1 MIQPIFLQRGD
12 VIGIF
17 APARKISEAEVLP
30 AVRMIQDAGFRVKL
44 APGLYHTDRQFA
56 GNDASRAADFQSL
69 INDPEVRAIL
79 CARGGYGTVR
89 LIDRIDWTR
98 LLDDPK
104 WVIGYSD
111 VSVLHSHIQRHLNMQ
126 TLHGPMPVNFTE
138 EGNEIALQSLWEM
151 LTGKMPQYCFP
162 HHPLNRPGEAEG
174 ICCGGNLSVLY
185 SLLGSPSDLEVE
197 GKILFLEDL
206 DEYLYHIDRMMMNLK
221 RNGWFERISGLLVG
235 GLTDMNDNA
244 VPFGRSA
251 EEIVREVVEPYR
263 FPVAFGFPAGH
274 LPDNRPILMG
284 GELKMRISKPEGE
297 SLVDY
302 SKAR

>member
-1 MIQPIFLQRGD
+1 MIQPKFLQAGD

-30 AVRMIQDAGFRVKL
+30 AIKMIEEAGFRVKL
-44 APGLYHTDRQFA
+44 APGLFASDRQFA
-56 GNDASRAADFQSL
+56 GEDASRAADLQSL
-69 INDPEVRAIL
+69 INDPQVRAIL

-89 LIDRIDWTR
+89 IIEHIDWRR
-98 LLDDPK
+98 LSLDPK

-111 VSVLHSHIQRHLNMQ
+111 VTVLHSHIQRHLFMQ
-126 TLHGPMPVNFTE
+126 TIHGPMPVNFTQ
-138 EGNEIALQSLWEM
+138 EGNGQALQSLWE
-151 LTGKMPQYCFP
+151 LLSGKMQQYRISP
-162 HHPLNRPGEAEG
+162 HSLNRAGDTEG
-174 ICCGGNLSVLY
+174 MLCGGNLSVLY
-185 SLLGSPSDLEVE
+185 SLLGSPSDLEPD

-221 RNGWFERISGLLVG
+221 RNRWFERISGLLVG

-251 EEIVREVVEPYR
+251 EEIVREAVEPYR

-274 LPDNRPILMG
+274 QPDNRAMLMG
-284 GELKMRISKPEGE
+284 GFLRMRVGGTEAATLI
-297 SLVDY
+297 D
-302 SKAR
+302 

>member
-1 MIQPIFLQRGD
+1 M
-12 VIGIF
+12 
-17 APARKISEAEVLP
+17 
-30 AVRMIQDAGFRVKL
+30 
-44 APGLYHTDRQFA
+44 
-56 GNDASRAADFQSL
+56 
-69 INDPEVRAIL
+69 
-79 CARGGYGTVR
+79 
-89 LIDRIDWTR
+89 DWGK

-111 VSVLHSHIQRHLNMQ
+111 VSVLHSHIQRQLNMQ
-126 TLHGPMPVNFTE
+126 TIHGPMPVNFSE
-138 EGNEIALQSLWEM
+138 AGSQMALQSLWEM
-151 LTGKMPQYCFP
+151 LRGKMPQYRFP

-244 VPFGRSA
+244 VPFGRNA
-251 EEIVREVVEPYR
+251 EEIVREVVEPYH

-274 LPDNRPILMG
+274 LPDNRAILMG
-284 GELKMRISKPEGE
+284 GVLKMRVSEVEGE
-297 SLVDY
+297 TFVD
-302 SKAR
+302 

>member
-1 MIQPIFLQRGD
+1 MIQPKFLQAGD

-30 AVRMIQDAGFRVKL
+30 AIKMIEEAGFRVKL
-44 APGLYHTDRQFA
+44 APGLFASDRQFA
-56 GNDASRAADFQSL
+56 GEDASRAADLQSL
-69 INDPEVRAIL
+69 INDPQVRAIL

-89 LIDRIDWTR
+89 IIEHIDWRR
-98 LLDDPK
+98 LSLDPK

-111 VSVLHSHIQRHLNMQ
+111 VTVLHSHIQRHLFMQ
-126 TLHGPMPVNFTE
+126 TIHGPMPVNFTQ
-138 EGNEIALQSLWEM
+138 EGNGQALQSLWE
-151 LTGKMPQYCFP
+151 LLSGKMQQYRISP
-162 HHPLNRPGEAEG
+162 HSLNRAGDTEG
-174 ICCGGNLSVLY
+174 MLCGGNLSVLY
-185 SLLGSPSDLEVE
+185 SLLGSPSDLEPD

-221 RNGWFERISGLLVG
+221 RNRWFERISGLLVG

-251 EEIVREVVEPYR
+251 EEIVREAVEPYR

-274 LPDNRPILMG
+274 QPDNRAMLMG
-284 GELKMRISKPEGE
+284 GYLRMRVGGTEAATLI
-297 SLVDY
+297 D
-302 SKAR
+302 